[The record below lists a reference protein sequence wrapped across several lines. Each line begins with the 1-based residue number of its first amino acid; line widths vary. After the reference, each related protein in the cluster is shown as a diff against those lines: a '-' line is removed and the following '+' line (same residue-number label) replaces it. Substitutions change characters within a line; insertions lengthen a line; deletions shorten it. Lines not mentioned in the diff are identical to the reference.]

1 MYRVRSRSLITEE
14 IVESEHTLP
23 TKEDADTVVSFF
35 NNIYKHLFQY
45 WAEPVPLSGAADY
58 GLRPSVQPFIQ
69 PQPSEDVQ
77 PSLDSIHDFYLC

>member
-45 WAEPVPLSGAADY
+45 WAEPIA
-58 GLRPSVQPFIQ
+58 PFIQ
-69 PQPSEDVQ
+69 PQPTEDVQ
-77 PSLDSIHDFYLC
+77 PFVQPSLEGIHDFYLC